1 MTTEQKTTLR
11 LLCCS
16 DQPVPP
22 TLRLEVVAYLS
33 DDLFYPSRGAFGE
46 CKVRFGPQNRHIYC
60 LGYAACNKSI

>member
-16 DQPVPP
+16 GQPVPP

-46 CKVRFGPQNRHIYC
+46 CKVRFGP
-60 LGYAACNKSI
+60 